1 MYLQKARL
9 VIIMKHRNSLETYSR
24 WLFKINTNNY
34 VTMCHTSLITL
45 TGVVVVSI
53 ALAILLGTM
62 TLQAAN
68 AQNSSSIN
76 SNIGTAKT
84 PTANGSNKT
93 VVIAAP
99 GAAATVVT
107 TGNKTIITA
116 ATPTPTISK
125 STTANFNRTGFT
137 NLYVLTSPTGKTF
150 PIKYNIKG
158 GKLVGML
165 EDKDR
170 TTLALV
176 LNPSAHGG
184 NFTVELARNVIDSKG
199 ASNADSKYQI
209 KIDGK
214 GVDYKE
220 VANNVN
226 ARILS
231 IDFSKDN
238 RFIEISGTQ
247 MTS

>member
-1 MYLQKARL
+1 M
-9 VIIMKHRNSLETYSR
+9 
-24 WLFKINTNNY
+24 
-34 VTMCHTSLITL
+34 
-45 TGVVVVSI
+45 SI
-53 ALAILLGTM
+53 ALVVLLGTM
-62 TLQAAN
+62 SLQGAN
-68 AQNSSSIN
+68 AQNSSSNN
-76 SNIGTAKT
+76 SNIGTAKA
-84 PTANGSNKT
+84 PTANGTAKAPTANGTNKT

-116 ATPTPTISK
+116 GTPTPTTSK
-125 STTANFNRTGFT
+125 SASANFNRTGFT
-137 NLYVLTSPTGKTF
+137 NLYLLTSPTGKTL
-150 PIKYNIKG
+150 PIKYTIKG

-170 TTLALV
+170 TTLVPV
-176 LNPSAHGG
+176 LNPSANGG
-184 NFTVELARNVIDSKG
+184 NFTVELPRNVVDSKG
-199 ASNADSKYQI
+199 PSNADTKYQI

-220 VANNVN
+220 VTNNVN

-238 RFIEISGTQ
+238 RFIEIIGTQ
-247 MTS
+247 MAS

>member
-1 MYLQKARL
+1 
-9 VIIMKHRNSLETYSR
+9 V
-24 WLFKINTNNY
+24 
-34 VTMCHTSLITL
+34 CHNSLITL
-45 TGVVVVSI
+45 TGFVVISM
-53 ALAILLGTM
+53 ALAIFLGAV

-76 SNIGTAKT
+76 SSVGTAKT
-84 PTANGSNKT
+84 PTANASNKT
-93 VVIAAP
+93 VVVAAP

-116 ATPTPTISK
+116 APTPTTSK

-150 PIKYNIKG
+150 PIKYNING

-170 TTLALV
+170 TTLVLV
-176 LNPSAHGG
+176 LNPNANGG
-184 NFTVELARNVIDSKG
+184 NFTVELPRNVLDSKG
-199 ASNADSKYQI
+199 ASNGDTKYQI

-220 VANNVN
+220 GANNMN
-226 ARILS
+226 ARILA

-238 RFIEISGTQ
+238 RFVEVIGTQ
-247 MTS
+247 MAS